1 LKAVV
6 GFARDSR
13 PSADASCRALRGS
26 DVRIV
31 IAACSLALLSGCIVA
46 TEGATPFGPVRHPA
60 STTAGPHVTYTSETR
75 RQIAGLVVA
84 RSRTVLRN
92 PWIFGPVALLDP
104 RSTPALPVYSGDQ
117 LYCVAVDDGS
127 GAMRAIAS
135 FHVDYRRG
143 SPVVTP
149 EWRVPICAGPATPF
163 PELAA
168 LSAWAAG
175 QAF

>member
-1 LKAVV
+1 
-6 GFARDSR
+6 
-13 PSADASCRALRGS
+13 
-26 DVRIV
+26 VRIV

-60 STTAGPHVTYTSETR
+60 YTTGGPHVTYTSETR

-84 RSRTVLRN
+84 RSPTVFRS
-92 PWIFGPVALLDP
+92 PWIFGPVAVLDR
-104 RSTPALPVYSGDQ
+104 RSTPELPVYAGDQ

-135 FHVDYRRG
+135 FHVGYLRG

-149 EWRVPICAGPATPF
+149 NWGVPICAGPATPF